1 MDNYANRMVA
11 GSRDRGPGRA
21 VRLFIA
27 SLACVAMTV
36 SARAVAI
43 ADTYPRQAGIKV
55 TNYTFDYTLTDAS
68 NELVVKQSV
77 DVLFVAAG
85 VKTIELDLCKF
96 SAPPRPAQM
105 ANGFADPCAEPGGG
119 RGGGGAAPSGGKGM
133 TVTAVTAGEHALQW
147 QHDNDRVRVT
157 LPGAF
162 AAGDKFTFAVNFH
175 GVPATG
181 ILIGNNRHGDRGWVT
196 NPWPNKARNFR
207 AVIDH
212 PAMKA
217 THVTSVT
224 APRKYQVI
232 SNGLMIEEVDLPGD
246 VRRTTWKESVP
257 ISTWLMSL
265 AVAPYAVNY
274 FGSYRGIALSSW
286 VFPQEHEAGLR
297 PFAAHTESILEFFS
311 DRIGPYSYEKLAHV
325 QANGVGGGMELASS
339 IFYGFGA
346 AGAGRQLIAHEM
358 AHQWFGDSA
367 TEADWDDVWL
377 SEGFATYFALLYT
390 EFADGRD
397 AFLEGVRRS
406 KTTALNY
413 AIANPNSTIVHNN
426 LADISRVIAN
436 NAQIYQGGAQV
447 LHNIRGVVTTPV
459 FWAGIKSYYAR
470 HKDGTATTADF
481 RRAMEETCQSAGDR
495 CPADGKD
502 LSWLFTQ
509 LLNRGGALQVQGSWS
524 YDAAGKQVQI
534 TLEQTQTTGVYRMPI
549 EVRLTTAAPAA
560 VGRGG
565 GAGASPA
572 PARSTHV
579 VHLTEQRQTFSLPS
593 AVEPSDVELDP
604 EAWVVM
610 RSTFVKK

>member
-1 MDNYANRMVA
+1 MTSHRSLVVA
-11 GSRDRGPGRA
+11 VVCAAAATCATGVLR
-21 VRLFIA
+21 
-27 SLACVAMTV
+27 
-36 SARAVAI
+36 
-43 ADTYPRQAGIKV
+43 ADTYPRQPGIKI
-55 TNYTFDYTLTDAS
+55 TNYTFDYTLADAS
-68 NELVVKQSV
+68 NELVVKESV

-96 SAPPRPAQM
+96 SAQPRPAQM
-105 ANGFADPCAEPGGG
+105 ANGFADPCAEPSGG
-119 RGGGGAAPSGGKGM
+119 RGGAAAAPTGGKGM
-133 TVTAVTAGEHALQW
+133 TVTAVTAGDQKLTW
-147 QHDNDRVRVT
+147 QHENDRVRVT

-162 AAGDKFTFAVNFH
+162 AAGDKYTFSVSFH

-181 ILIGNNRHGDRGWVT
+181 ILIGDNRHGDRGWVT

-224 APRKYQVI
+224 APRKYQVV
-232 SNGLMIEEVDLPGD
+232 SNGLMIEETDLPGD
-246 VRRTTWKESVP
+246 VRRTVWKESVP

-265 AVAPYAVNY
+265 AVAPYAVNH

-286 VFPQEHEAGLR
+286 VFPQEQQPGLR
-297 PFAAHTESILEFFS
+297 AFATHTEPILEFFI

-346 AGAGRQLIAHEM
+346 NGAGRQLIAHEM

-413 AIANPNSTIVHNN
+413 AIANPKSTIVHNN

-436 NAQIYQGGAQV
+436 NAQVYQGGAQV
-447 LHNIRGVVTTPV
+447 LHNIRGVVGTPV
-459 FWAGIKSYYAR
+459 FWAGIRSYYAR
-470 HKDGTATTADF
+470 HKDGTATTDDF
-481 RRAMEETCQSAGDR
+481 RRAMEEACRAADR

-502 LSWLFTQ
+502 LSWLFSQ

-524 YDAAGKQVQI
+524 YDEAGRQVQI
-534 TLEQTQTTGVYRMPI
+534 TLEQTQTTGLYRMPVEI
-549 EVRLTTAAPAA
+549 RITATAPAGA
-560 VGRGG
+560 GRGG
-565 GAGASPA
+565 RGGAGTAAA
-572 PARSTHV
+572 PVPTRSTHIV
-579 VHLTEQRQTFSLPS
+579 QLTQQRQTFLLPS
-593 AVEPSDVELDP
+593 DLEPANVELDP
-604 EAWVVM
+604 DAWAM
-610 RSTFVKK
+610 MQATFAKK

>member
-1 MDNYANRMVA
+1 MLIRKIGLRDLVA
-11 GSRDRGPGRA
+11 AIAGVA
-21 VRLFIA
+21 VTLFA
-27 SLACVAMTV
+27 TGVL
-36 SARAVAI
+36 I
-43 ADTYPRQAGIKV
+43 ADTYPRQPGIKIA
-55 TNYTFDYTLTDAS
+55 NYTFDYTLTDAT
-68 NELVVKQSV
+68 NELVVKESV

-96 SAPPRPAQM
+96 SAQPRPAQM

-119 RGGGGAAPSGGKGM
+119 RGGAATPPTGGKGM
-133 TVTAVTAGEHALQW
+133 TVTAVTAGDQSLAW
-147 QHDNDRVRVT
+147 QHENDRLRIT
-157 LPGAF
+157 LPKPF
-162 AAGDKFTFAVNFH
+162 AAGDKFTFSVGFH

-212 PAMKA
+212 PSMKA

-224 APRKYQVI
+224 APRKYQVV
-232 SNGLMIEEVDLPGD
+232 SNGLLIEETDLPGD
-246 VRRTTWKESVP
+246 ARRTVWKESVP
-257 ISTWLMSL
+257 ISTWLMSI
-265 AVAPYAVNY
+265 AVAPYAVNH
-274 FGSYRGIALSSW
+274 FGSYRGIPLSSW
-286 VFPQEHEAGLR
+286 VFPQEHEPGLR
-297 PFAAHTESILEFFS
+297 AFAQHTEPVLEFFI

-339 IFYGFGA
+339 IFYGYGA
-346 AGAGRQLIAHEM
+346 TGAGRQLIAHEM

-406 KTTALNY
+406 KTSAINY
-413 AIANPNSTIVHNN
+413 AIANPESTIVHRN

-447 LHNIRGVVTTPV
+447 LHNIRGVVGTPV
-459 FWAGIKSYYAR
+459 FWAGIRSYYAR
-470 HKDGTATTADF
+470 HKDGTATSDDF
-481 RRAMEETCQSAGDR
+481 RRAMEEACRSADR

-502 LSWLFTQ
+502 LSWLFSQ

-524 YDAAGKQVQI
+524 YDAPSKQVQI
-534 TLEQTQTTGVYRMPI
+534 TLEQTQTTGLYRMPI
-549 EVRLTTAAPAA
+549 EVRITTSAPPAAGRGGSGAPAA
-560 VGRGG
+560 PVPSR
-565 GAGASPA
+565 
-572 PARSTHV
+572 T
-579 VHLTEQRQTFSLPS
+579 VHIVQLTQQRQTFS
-593 AVEPSDVELDP
+593 VPSDVEPSNVELDP
-604 EAWVVM
+604 DAWTVM
-610 RSTFVKK
+610 QATFVKK